1 MCAHEQELLDV
12 QESIVPDAPQNSID
26 LKTADR
32 LYTVAAD
39 TESEMVYL

>member
-1 MCAHEQELLDV
+1 M
-12 QESIVPDAPQNSID
+12 QESIVPDAPANSID

-39 TESEMVYL
+39 TESEMVFLSTQNP